1 MGYHKAF
8 TMVLLSLQS
17 SFVLLI
23 FGSKRKHDDISK
35 IELNY
40 AHSVIALVPQYLI

>member
-8 TMVLLSLQS
+8 TMILLALQS
-17 SFVLLI
+17 GFVLFN

-35 IELNY
+35 IE
-40 AHSVIALVPQYLI
+40 